1 MPDNSFFPLQNYHT
15 LVTNLRNNA
24 RGGGVG
30 IYVKSNLSF
39 NVLNQ
44 YSLFSERIFE
54 SLFVE
59 ISLPSCKKI
68 VVGSIYRPG
77 KSPGLTFTQQFTQF
91 SEILSNLLADLGDKY
106 EHVFL
111 YGDFNLNVLE
121 VSNNKFITEYIEN
134 IFSHG
139 FLQLITRPTRVSEN
153 TATIL
158 DHILTNSTSLDH
170 NTYILCSRL
179 SDHFPIIHQFN
190 VCKTKSPK
198 GSYVSR
204 NFSPEN
210 IERFTTALTTMDG
223 TT

>member
-1 MPDNSFFPLQNYHT
+1 MDRIRSEPRFDFLSIMNDFSEDDAVPDSFFINEQCSPYSNVNLSCNFLETDELVNLEADKFTVMSINIQSLPAKFSDFTETVNEFSIGPDIICLQETWQVPDNSFFPLQNYHT

-77 KSPGLTFTQQFTQF
+77 KFPG
-91 SEILSNLLADLGDKY
+91 
-106 EHVFL
+106 
-111 YGDFNLNVLE
+111 FN
-121 VSNNKFITEYIEN
+121 FYTTIHP
-134 IFSHG
+134 IF
-139 FLQLITRPTRVSEN
+139 R
-153 TATIL
+153 
-158 DHILTNSTSLDH
+158 NS
-170 NTYILCSRL
+170 I
-179 SDHFPIIHQFN
+179 
-190 VCKTKSPK
+190 
-198 GSYVSR
+198 
-204 NFSPEN
+204 
-210 IERFTTALTTMDG
+210 
-223 TT
+223 